1 MAKGRVP
8 GQFVELWQAARL
20 PLTLIG
26 TWVVFTLCVALA
38 ATSRSDRA
46 SSLLLLGGFAALLAP
61 LAYALAAN
69 ASRNGPSNQP
79 RRLFWWLLFFSVFV
93 ACFLYTLIGDSTARI
108 ISATILVIVT
118 GLVLAN
124 RLGRR

>member
-8 GQFVELWQAARL
+8 GQLVELWQAAKL

-38 ATSRSDRA
+38 TTSRSDRA
-46 SSLLLLGGFAALLAP
+46 SSLLLLVGFAALLAP
-61 LAYALAAN
+61 LAYALAVN
-69 ASRNGPSNQP
+69 VSRNGPSNQP
-79 RRLFWWLLFFSVFV
+79 RRLFWWLLFLGVFV
-93 ACFLYTLIGDSTARI
+93 ACFLYTLVGDSTGRLT
-108 ISATILVIVT
+108 SATILVIVI

-124 RLGRR
+124 RLGRS

>member
-1 MAKGRVP
+1 M
-8 GQFVELWQAARL
+8 ELWQAARL
-20 PLTLIG
+20 PLALIG
-26 TWVVFTLCVALA
+26 TWVVFTLCVVLA

-46 SSLLLLGGFAALLAP
+46 SSLLLLIGFAALLAP

-69 ASRNGPSNQP
+69 TSRNGPSNQP
-79 RRLFWWLLFFSVFV
+79 RRHFWLLLFLSVFV
-93 ACFLYTLIGDSTARI
+93 ACFLYALIGDSTASI

-124 RLGRR
+124 RLGRS

>member
-1 MAKGRVP
+1 MAKARVP
-8 GQFVELWQAARL
+8 GQFVKLWQAAKL

-26 TWVVFTLCVALA
+26 TWVVFTVCVALA

-46 SSLLLLGGFAALLAP
+46 SSLLLLVGFAALLAP

-69 ASRNGPSNQP
+69 ASRNGPSTQL
-79 RRLFWWLLFFSVFV
+79 RRLLWWLLFSSVFV

-108 ISATILVIVT
+108 ISATMLVIVA

-124 RLGRR
+124 RLGRS